1 MAQRDHHKQNAKD
14 LKMQVTQKEEE
25 LTRSQEDLKTSEEE
39 KKSFQ
44 ETIEQLK
51 EMNQKRED
59 EIFWALVNQVNELK
73 AQVKAHEQIQ
83 ISSSKESS
91 ELEAVKEE
99 RDKLKKKLE
108 TTIKENWHKQKE
120 DQKYLEDVLNAYSQQ
135 TEM

>member
-1 MAQRDHHKQNAKD
+1 
-14 LKMQVTQKEEE
+14 
-25 LTRSQEDLKTSEEE
+25 
-39 KKSFQ
+39 
-44 ETIEQLK
+44 
-51 EMNQKRED
+51 MNQKRED

-73 AQVKAHEQIQ
+73 AQVKAHEEKQ

-120 DQKYLEDVLNAYSQQ
+120 DQKYLEDVLNAYS
-135 TEM
+135 